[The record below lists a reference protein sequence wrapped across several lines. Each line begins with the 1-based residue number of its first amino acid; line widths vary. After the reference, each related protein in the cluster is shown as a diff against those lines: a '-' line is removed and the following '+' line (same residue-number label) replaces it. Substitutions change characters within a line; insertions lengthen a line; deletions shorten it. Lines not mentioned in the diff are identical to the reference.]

1 MPAIQPDRAQH
12 VAGTRWPQRR
22 SAEGL
27 GIAEGLGVNMSEDDG
42 GDMDLSD
49 PMQHLLADWLKH

>member
-1 MPAIQPDRAQH
+1 M
-12 VAGTRWPQRR
+12 
-22 SAEGL
+22 
-27 GIAEGLGVNMSEDDG
+27 GVNMSEDDG